1 MIFST
6 LFQFFKSIATAGS
19 ESAANYA
26 LFLVLLGSAALSLFA
41 LVFRLITRIKSFAL
55 FGG

>member
-1 MIFST
+1 MIFKL
-6 LFQFFKSIATAGS
+6 LFQFFDSIASAGG
-19 ESAANYA
+19 ESAANYS
-26 LFLVLLGSAALSLFA
+26 LFLVLVGSSALSLIA

>member
-6 LFQFFKSIATAGS
+6 LFQFFKSIATAATGTTVD
-19 ESAANYA
+19 YA
-26 LFLVLLGSAALSLFA
+26 LFLVLIGSVALSLFA

>member
-1 MIFST
+1 MIF
-6 LFQFFKSIATAGS
+6 QFLYDFFNIFDFDDGPYAFFLIQIGFIA
-19 ESAANYA
+19 
-26 LFLVLLGSAALSLFA
+26 LCLFA

>member
-6 LFQFFKSIATAGS
+6 LFQFFKSIAESSGS
-19 ESAANYA
+19 ASYA
-26 LFLVLLGSAALSLFA
+26 IFLVLIGSVTLGIVA